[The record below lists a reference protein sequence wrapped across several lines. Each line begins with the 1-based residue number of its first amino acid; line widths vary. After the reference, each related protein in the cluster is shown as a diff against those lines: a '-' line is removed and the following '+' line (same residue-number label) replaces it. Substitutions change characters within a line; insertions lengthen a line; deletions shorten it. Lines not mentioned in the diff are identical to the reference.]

1 MEEIRMNTNRKK
13 IVSAVLAA
21 VLALSLAAC
30 GEGGTTGD
38 KPLDTYPVV
47 KEAEPDSGNAETTA
61 AAAETTA
68 PADDT
73 AAPAETE
80 EPDAPMPEEDPPVEE
95 EIKSP
100 ELKEIGKID
109 GSAVRVYNNTCLFTG
124 DSDETVECLNYMGEK
139 LDGGDVPY
147 VEKIK
152 FTDVY
157 SFCKKGTDIVYQGLM
172 DAQGNVILGA
182 DQGVG
187 CFAPLSERFVKAYF
201 PEAET
206 ENKDEAIYYVA
217 SNQFSFKPQ
226 ENDILYKGTV
236 KVYDLE
242 TGKFL
247 ENTAAKFDPNYT
259 AHGDMVSFYDAD
271 SNLVNVKADDT
282 VVDKDREYNA
292 VGDKFFIK
300 YESDKNVVYD
310 HDLKKL
316 FSSGNYVYAL
326 DNCSYYYRVQDTESK
341 KNGVMSAMGRTIIEP
356 KYDNVYGLTDTYLTY
371 SNNENNLYGLL
382 KADGTELTKD
392 EYKYFS
398 EIAPGLFTTKTPD
411 DKAVVIDKTGKVL
424 FTETDN
430 DKLYAFSGISPYVLR
445 NGSEYDYFVYS
456 TGEFSLE
463 LSSSV
468 EYLGN
473 YIINDYKNKA
483 LYNAVTGEK
492 ILDGFDKA
500 YAAYGY
506 IYVLTGDE
514 MTVYEVV

>member
-1 MEEIRMNTNRKK
+1 MKNNRKM
-13 IVSAVLAA
+13 IAAILAA
-21 VLALSLAAC
+21 VLSLSLAAC
-30 GEGGTTGD
+30 GESGTTGD
-38 KPLDTYPVV
+38 KPLDTTTAV
-47 KEAEPDSGNAETTA
+47 KEGEPDSEESTT
-61 AAAETTA
+61 AAETTA
-68 PADDT
+68 PADETT
-73 AAPAETE
+73 AAAETE
-80 EPDAPMPEEDPPVEE
+80 EPDAPLPEEDPPAEE
-95 EIKSP
+95 ELKSP

-109 GSAVRVYNNTCLFTG
+109 GSAIHFYNTSCLYTG
-124 DSDETVECLNYMGEK
+124 DSEETVECLNYMGENI
-139 LDGGDVPY
+139 DGGDVPY

-187 CFAPLSERFVKAYF
+187 CFAPINERFVKAYF

-206 ENKDEAIYYVA
+206 DSENDAIYFVA

-226 ENDILYKGTV
+226 ANDILYKGTV

-247 ENTAAKFDPNYT
+247 ENTAQKFDPNYS
-259 AHGDMVSFYDAD
+259 AHGDMITYYDAD

-282 VVDKDREYNA
+282 IVDKDREYTA
-292 VGDKFFIK
+292 TGDKFFIK
-300 YESDKNVVYD
+300 YESDKNTVYD

-316 FSSGNYVYAL
+316 FSSPLYVYNM
-326 DNCSYYYRVQDTESK
+326 DGSSYYYRIQDNDTK

-356 KYDNVYGLTDTYLTY
+356 KYDNIYGLNETYFTY
-371 SNNENNLYGLL
+371 SNNADNLSGLL

-392 EYKYFS
+392 EYKYFT
-398 EIAPGLFTTKTPD
+398 EIAPGFFSAKNTD
-411 DKAVVIDKTGKVL
+411 DHAVVIDKTGKVL
-424 FTETDN
+424 FTESDS

-445 NGSEYDYFVYS
+445 NGEEYDYFVYS

-492 ILDGFDKA
+492 MLDGFDKA
-500 YAAYGY
+500 YASYGY
-506 IYVLTGDE
+506 VYTLTGDE
-514 MTVYEVV
+514 LTIYEVV